1 MPSEETT
8 LTIPSTAARVITV
21 GAYDG
26 YFDRAAAFSGRGYT
40 RETNQVKPGSGR
52 TGGGYYFLCAG
63 RRVCDKKR
71 NIDGGSLCDWRG
83 STSDAMGIVDK
94 NDPYLYGEKM
104 KAYLIKGARRLPA
117 MRDYPNPVFGDNGII
132 VSS

>member
-1 MPSEETT
+1 MWLPAGGVLNEGTGFLMPSEETT

-26 YFDRAAAFSGRGYT
+26 YLTARRHFRARVYAGDQSGQT
-40 RETNQVKPGSGR
+40 GSGR

-83 STSDAMGIVDK
+83 STSDAMGDR
-94 NDPYLYGEKM
+94 G
-104 KAYLIKGARRLPA
+104 
-117 MRDYPNPVFGDNGII
+117 
-132 VSS
+132 

>member
-1 MPSEETT
+1 MTRGG
-8 LTIPSTAARVITV
+8 I
-21 GAYDG
+21 
-26 YFDRAAAFSGRGYT
+26 FRAWVYAGDQSGQT
-40 RETNQVKPGSGR
+40 GSGR

-94 NDPYLYGEKM
+94 MIHICMGKNESVSDQGGK
-104 KAYLIKGARRLPA
+104 KAS
-117 MRDYPNPVFGDNGII
+117 GDAGLSESG
-132 VSS
+132 VWG

>member
-1 MPSEETT
+1 MWLPAGGVLNEGTGFLMPSEETT

-40 RETNQVKPGSGR
+40 RETNQVKTGSGR

-63 RRVCDKKR
+63 TA
-71 NIDGGSLCDWRG
+71 G
-83 STSDAMGIVDK
+83 M
-94 NDPYLYGEKM
+94 
-104 KAYLIKGARRLPA
+104 
-117 MRDYPNPVFGDNGII
+117 
-132 VSS
+132 